1 MAGGDSMDRE
11 MRIEDC
17 LGSAPVLIITIG
29 SDLVVESCSDNACA
43 VLGERSNCEVGKLF
57 DVESSIELASLMK
70 TMRVGAPSVSRLLNL
85 RANEGKPAPVAGLVD
100 KVLCDGRPLLRITV
114 LYDQRSDSWLPN
126 LIRSEEMHRR
136 FVQTSSEAMWCIEFS
151 EPVDLTLGEHEI
163 VRQVFENECHW
174 LMCNEAMGRL
184 YDLPE
189 GVDLN
194 RQPVSLYFPRNPENE
209 AFIRQ
214 IIASDFEVD
223 NALSIDTRHDGQ
235 PFYVENDVHCTIRDG
250 RLFRM
255 WGAVRDVTGYRQA
268 QNRLEREAQDVRSIL
283 NAIPDVILV
292 INRERRLLAVNS
304 SFERLFGWKQNQF
317 LGRDLQSIIDLEGPL
332 PGGRRWYGVDR
343 QKWTAE
349 IRTSS
354 GKAVVCDV
362 QSSPV
367 GDEAPDQFVL
377 TLRRA
382 HESTEAHAEQGH
394 NVIPLPAESP
404 KRSRG

>member
-1 MAGGDSMDRE
+1 M
-11 MRIEDC
+11 
-17 LGSAPVLIITIG
+17 LIITVS
-29 SDLVVESCSDNACA
+29 SDLVVESCCDNARA
-43 VLGERSNCEVGKLF
+43 VLGERGNCKIGKLF
-57 DVESSIELASLMK
+57 DVESSIELTSLMK
-70 TMRVGAPSVSRLLNL
+70 TMNVGAASVSRLLNL
-85 RANEGKPAPVAGLVD
+85 RTNDGKLEPVAGLVD

-114 LYDQRSDSWLPN
+114 LYDQRSDTWLPN

-174 LMCNEAMGRL
+174 LMCNEAMARL
-184 YDLPE
+184 YSLPE
-189 GVDLN
+189 GEDLN

-223 NALSIDTRHDGQ
+223 NALSIDTRHDGK

-304 SFERLFGWKQNQF
+304 SFERLFGWRQNHF
-317 LGRDLQSIIDLEGPL
+317 LGRDLQAIMDLDGPL

-343 QKWTAE
+343 QRWTAE
-349 IRTSS
+349 IRASN

-367 GDEAPDQFVL
+367 GDEAPDRFVL
-377 TLRRA
+377 TLRRT
-382 HESTEAHAEQGH
+382 HEPAEVEDEQGH
-394 NVIPLPAESP
+394 TVIPLPVELSE
-404 KRSRG
+404 RSRE